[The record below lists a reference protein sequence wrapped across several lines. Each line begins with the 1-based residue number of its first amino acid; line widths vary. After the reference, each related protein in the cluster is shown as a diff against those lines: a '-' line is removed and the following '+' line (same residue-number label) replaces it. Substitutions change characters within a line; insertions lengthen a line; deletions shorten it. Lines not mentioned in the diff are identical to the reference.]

1 MGTTENQ
8 LKARRE
14 WDRTNLKTFS
24 CRIKRDYAEY
34 FLAYCKLHNTSPN
47 QILKKCVF
55 DCIKKY
61 GEELEVQ
68 EKAGK
73 EN

>member
-1 MGTTENQ
+1 MEITENQ
-8 LKARRE
+8 LKAKRE

-34 FLAYCKLHNTSPN
+34 FLAYCKAHNTSPN

-61 GEELEVQ
+61 GEELEAQ
-68 EKAGK
+68 EKAEK

>member
-1 MGTTENQ
+1 MEITENQ
-8 LKARRE
+8 LKAKRE

>member
-61 GEELEVQ
+61 GEELEAQ